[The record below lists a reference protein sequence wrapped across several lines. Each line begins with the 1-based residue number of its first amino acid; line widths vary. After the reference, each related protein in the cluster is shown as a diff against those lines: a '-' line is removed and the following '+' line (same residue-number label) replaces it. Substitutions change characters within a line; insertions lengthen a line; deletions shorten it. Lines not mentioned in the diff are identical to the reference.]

1 MKYKVFP
8 AVKLLLSLFLL
19 SAVGILIGAY
29 LRGYTEQRWIK
40 FTPDDRSFVALFPQT
55 PAYEVEPAPIPFVN
69 NQAYLF
75 TAHTPRGSYQI
86 ACFEPSAEL
95 KNAEAILVADAV
107 ARFGGTLEKDEPREA
122 FLLSMEDGS
131 VVYGRILR
139 VRQRL
144 YRLLVSRP
152 DRHGIDE
159 EMKRFFDSFVPH
171 SQDSF
176 Q

>member
-8 AVKLLLSLFLL
+8 AIRLLLSLFLL
-19 SAVGILIGAY
+19 SAVGIIIGAY
-29 LRGYTEQRWIK
+29 LRGHTEQKWIK
-40 FTPDDRSFVALFPQT
+40 FMPDDQFFVALFPQT
-55 PAYEVEPAPIPFVN
+55 PACEVEPAPPPFLN
-69 NQAYLF
+69 SQAHLF

-107 ARFGGTLEKDEPREA
+107 ARFGGTLEKDVSGEA

-139 VRQRL
+139 MRQRL

-152 DRHGIDE
+152 VRHEADKEIN
-159 EMKRFFDSFVPH
+159 RFFDSFVPQ
-171 SQDSF
+171 SQEAF

>member
-1 MKYKVFP
+1 MMDKIFSVI
-8 AVKLLLSLFLL
+8 KLLLIMIPL
-19 SAVGILIGAY
+19 SVVGIIIGVY
-29 LRGYTEQRWIK
+29 LRGYTQQRWVE
-40 FTPDDRSFVALFPQT
+40 FMPDDRSFAALFPQT
-55 PAYEVEPAPIPFVN
+55 PTYEVEPAPPFFLN
-69 NQAYLF
+69 HQARLF

-86 ACFEPSAEL
+86 ACFDPSAEL

-107 ARFGGTLEKDEPREA
+107 ARFGGTLEKDVSGEA

-152 DRHGIDE
+152 VRHEDE
-159 EMKRFFDSFVPH
+159 EMNRFFDSFVPQ
-171 SQDSF
+171 SQEAF

>member
-1 MKYKVFP
+1 MLTVI
-8 AVKLLLSLFLL
+8 LL
-19 SAVGILIGAY
+19 SALGMMIGVY
-29 LRGYTEQRWIK
+29 LRGYTEQRWVE
-40 FTPDDRSFVALFPQT
+40 FMPDDRSFAALFPQS
-55 PAYEVEPAPIPFVN
+55 PAYEVEPVLPPFVN
-69 NQAYLF
+69 SQTRLF

-86 ACFEPSAEL
+86 ACFELSAEL

-107 ARFGGTLEKDEPREA
+107 VRFGGTLEKDEPGEA

-144 YRLLVSRP
+144 YRLLVSRH
-152 DRHGIDE
+152 DRHGADE
-159 EMKRFFDSFVPH
+159 EMNRFFDGFVPRD
-171 SQDSF
+171 QEAF